1 MYLKKGKYTK
11 GEAKRIVG
19 TYQAHARGFGFVAV
33 EGEDDDIFISED
45 DTNGAFHGDQVE
57 VTIKSAPDGKR
68 REGKVDA
75 DFITWYDKACWIFSE
90 E

>member
-33 EGEDDDIFISED
+33 EGEDDDSFYI
-45 DTNGAFHGDQVE
+45 
-57 VTIKSAPDGKR
+57 R
-68 REGKVDA
+68 R
-75 DFITWYDKACWIFSE
+75 
-90 E
+90 